1 MNKIKEF
8 CSGYIKTILFAIE
21 YKHRFQFPQGLFI
34 VPHFLHH
41 VQLLSLFLD
50 RSSDQAYDY
59 VVVLTHFSLI
69 EPMLTD
75 ELSKIFLFGI
85 FAYQII
91 LLFYLLIATFET
103 QRVASNFKLR
113 LALEKKIESVS
124 SVLHWYFTFY
134 NIFTIPIIVI
144 SAKFMLTNYYIFG
157 YFNAILQYF
166 QGIILTYLL
175 RNHRFAEN
183 NSFKR
188 KFAYVQLFNYTIVY
202 LLIFFRFYE
211 EIVFVKFAL
220 GFLYAIL
227 QIVDQFYSC
236 PYRDPFREPSLKVAM
251 ILLSSIFICLLFS
264 LKAIVDGQLFWIL
277 FVAALISGVSTSISQ
292 LFHEFAMTNYNS
304 RFNLQEKYIIIGVDQ
319 FYSHFTYFQTS
330 EYNKLTY
337 FQQLIKHNENCMRP
351 KCPSQKSKLSK
362 VNFNDNIQLQKL
374 TIDVVSC
381 IFKTCH
387 SRTVIKNGEIH
398 KPKFEQLQL
407 QYISFLSSIAQR
419 PLIGYVELRKYQQ
432 DQNNDNSLYF
442 RELTSKI
449 SAELEFSILYLQE
462 RMIQQQFRREKY
474 MPKQEKLT
482 IDQLWRSVNCY
493 QEITPKII
501 DVIDKKQKFW
511 DNLLEGYDDL
521 EPFHKEQLQLCK
533 SIDELYKKIKTSL
546 IIPEVFFDRSKDVS
560 LQTVLKTLDPEDR
573 NINILNLKLYS
584 ILYAVILNDF
594 DRAFQAEKQIEELI
608 KEDRQKSIEIIDDCA
623 LLKDDAAIILVS
635 LVRKKG
641 HIVNK
646 NLLTLANFFEFQN
659 VQDIAGQTLIS
670 SFLPPDLRILHDAQ
684 LNEFISK
691 GFTKYSVQSIHTF
704 YLQKQGYLR
713 ECYIKLGN
721 LFQDSSDFILTGSI
735 LRLQI
740 SQDIIMFDSYGKIIG
755 TSQEFFLKRILPNNP
770 GMTME
775 RFVEQGNIVMLMPF
789 ILVNI
794 KKLANETQT
803 DFVDY
808 SYFPEQLLD
817 ICLQFGQLFD
827 NKHQYDQRLSSYNLT
842 TIKSQQA
849 SHISAISD
857 RSYNNSEE
865 SVKIKGLNIPMLQ
878 TERMNMVLDFLLK
891 YHDEQSIQFDI
902 LKIKYSL
909 EFQVMETKKNKYPYF
924 VLKLEP
930 LNEFERSDSC
940 SIIPFKKSIR
950 RTLIALKYGESQT
963 GMESMNTKN
972 FTNKNLQQNQDQLN
986 ETADIKGPSDQ
997 HLLEQIMQISN
1008 ISICNPQKQPDD
1020 LKVVFQ
1026 NPQISR
1032 NEDEDFHQ
1040 IVQDVEESKLDV
1052 QKPEQEL
1059 YEDPKYDSDLIE
1071 KKSDSSKGQKSKK
1084 KSDILEILRKNIN
1097 NQEVQEH
1104 ENQQSSKPSTTK
1116 SSSSKSPYLLIRTL
1130 YQIGEIDSQIWTII
1144 ILNVFICLIALILVF
1159 IKIFIVQ
1166 SQFGILQSNL
1176 NYVQYPEKI
1185 NNYFLK
1191 SLMFSSNILQQKLE
1205 LVTYSQLVND
1215 ALKTEFSNL
1224 ALKIEYELKSI
1235 YEDIITFENQVIS
1248 TNDDL
1253 RIINNLKQFQ
1263 IAFDLTILLEQI
1275 SSNSINLNLKIQN
1288 EKELDQN
1295 FVSLNL
1301 FFKLNMLQVITI
1313 SKSYINY
1320 LNDNLMFYEQQI
1332 VNILIYVIVAELS
1345 IITAF
1350 MFLIIK
1356 VLQDVNQLIRKILI
1370 LITKLSEDD
1379 VNQINKIYSQIKIIL
1394 KDPKQVQWKQTNF
1407 VKCIFETNLIKAK
1420 QDLNFLQSSSGSD
1433 AAKNNK
1439 QKFKKRYQNSSLTSR
1454 VYNLR
1459 LPQIWNYAFIFLS
1472 WLFLAGYLLG
1482 ALGLSLSMVHS
1493 IKPAIALNLQLIEFK
1508 LKFDSLIVYGE
1519 ILKTDQLVNLKLNQ
1533 LFELSSIN
1541 FNQDGVIAEFFSL
1554 QEGFQDQLSVI
1565 YDQLES
1571 STSLLEEQKNTLL
1584 IPFRSSLCE
1593 SDPTLVPACTN
1604 PQESISSDNSLDY
1617 LSGGIVDMVHEFSKT
1632 LKTFW
1637 QLNDFAITDED
1648 QLEKFLSGQ
1657 VHTTEFVHHFLFQG
1671 KIMEQIANTMLNLN
1685 KSTLDSVIL
1694 KFQIYMYI
1702 LGLTLI
1708 IVYILCFYKWI
1719 LRLDNDMYLTKLAL
1733 TLIPADFL
1741 NEQKTMSDLKNIQ
1754 NE

>member
-21 YKHRFQFPQGLFI
+21 YKHRFQFPQELFI
-34 VPHFLHH
+34 IPHFLHH
-41 VQLLSLFLD
+41 VQLLSLFLE
-50 RSSDQAYDY
+50 RSSDQAFDY
-59 VVVLTHFSLI
+59 VVVLAHFSLF

-75 ELSKIFLFGI
+75 DLSKLFLFLI
-85 FAYQII
+85 FAFQII

-103 QRVASNFKLR
+103 QRVSLNFKLR
-113 LALEKKIESVS
+113 LILEKKIESVS

-144 SAKFMLTNYYIFG
+144 SVKFMLTNYYIFA

-166 QGIILTYLL
+166 QGIILIYLL

-188 KFAYVQLFNYTIVY
+188 KFAYVQFFNYTIAY

-211 EIVFVKFAL
+211 EIVFVKYAL
-220 GFLYAIL
+220 GFSYAIL

-251 ILLSSIFICLLFS
+251 VLLSSIFICLFFS
-264 LKAIVDGQLFWIL
+264 LKTIVDGQLFWIL
-277 FVAALISGVSTSISQ
+277 FVAALMSGVSASISS

-449 SAELEFSILYLQE
+449 SAELEFAILYLQE
-462 RMIQQQFRREKY
+462 RMILQQFRKEKY
-474 MPKQEKLT
+474 MAKEEKLT
-482 IDQLWRSVNCY
+482 IAQLWRK
-493 QEITPKII
+493 ITPHII
-501 DVIDKKQKFW
+501 DVIDKKQRFW

-521 EPFHKEQLQLCK
+521 EPFHNEQLQLCK
-533 SIDELYKKIKTSL
+533 SIDQLYKKIKTSI
-546 IIPEVFFDRSKDVS
+546 IIPEVFFDRSKDIS

-573 NINILNLKLYS
+573 NINILNLKIYS

-594 DRAFQAEKQIEELI
+594 DRAFQAEKQIEDLI

-691 GFTKYSVQSIHTF
+691 GFTKYSVQSIHSY

-735 LRLQI
+735 LRLQT
-740 SQDIIMFDSYGKIIG
+740 SYDVIMFDGYGKIIG
-755 TSQEFFLKRILPNNP
+755 TSQEFFDKRILPNNP
-770 GMTME
+770 SMTME
-775 RFVEQGNIVMLMPF
+775 RFVEQGNIIMLMPF
-789 ILVNI
+789 ILINL

-817 ICLQFGQLFD
+817 ICLQFGLLFD
-827 NKHQYDQRLSSYNLT
+827 NKQKYDQRLSSYNLT

-849 SHISAISD
+849 SHMTAISS
-857 RSYNNSEE
+857 RSYGNSEE
-865 SVKIKGLNIPMLQ
+865 QVKIKGQNIPMLQ
-878 TERMNMVLDFLLK
+878 VERMNLILDFLLK
-891 YHDEQSIQFDI
+891 YHNEQSIQCDI
-902 LKIKYSL
+902 LKIKYSI

-924 VLKLEP
+924 ILKLEP

-940 SIIPFKKSIR
+940 SIIPYKKSIR

-963 GMESMNTKN
+963 GVESTNTKN
-972 FTNKNLQQNQDQLN
+972 FTIRNFQQNQDQLN

-1008 ISICNPQKQPDD
+1008 ISISKPQKQQDD
-1020 LKVVFQ
+1020 LKVVFE

-1032 NEDEDFHQ
+1032 NEDEDFQ
-1040 IVQDVEESKLDV
+1040 QLDQDVEESKIDV

-1059 YEDPKYDSDLIE
+1059 FEDPKYDSDLIE
-1071 KKSDSSKGQKSKK
+1071 KKSDSSKGQKTKK

-1104 ENQQSSKPSTTK
+1104 EHQQSSKPSSTK
-1116 SSSSKSPYLLIRTL
+1116 TSSSKSPYLLIRTL
-1130 YQIGEIDSQIWTII
+1130 YQIGEIDSQIWVII
-1144 ILNVFICLIALILVF
+1144 MLNIFICLIALILVF

-1166 SQFGILQSNL
+1166 NQFGILQANL

-1205 LVTYSQLVND
+1205 LVTYSQFVND
-1215 ALKTEFSNL
+1215 ALKNEFSNL

-1235 YEDIITFENQVIS
+1235 YEDIITFENQVVSI
-1248 TNDDL
+1248 NDDL
-1253 RIINNLKQFQ
+1253 KVINNLKQFE
-1263 IAFDLTILLEQI
+1263 ITFDLTILLEQI
-1275 SSNSINLNLKIQN
+1275 SSNSINLNLLIQN
-1288 EKELDQN
+1288 EKELEEN
-1295 FVSLNL
+1295 FLSLNL
-1301 FFKLNMLQVITI
+1301 FFKLNMVQVITV

-1320 LNDNLMFYEQQI
+1320 LNDNLIFYEQQI

-1345 IITAF
+1345 IITVF
-1350 MFLIIK
+1350 MFFIIK

-1379 VNQINKIYSQIKIIL
+1379 VNQINRIYQEIKTIL

-1407 VKCIFETNLIKAK
+1407 VKCIFETNFVKAK
-1420 QDLNFLQSSSGSD
+1420 QDLNYLQSSNGSE

-1482 ALGLSLSMVHS
+1482 ALGLSLSMVHQ
-1493 IKPAIALNLQLIEFK
+1493 IKPAITLNLQLIEFK

-1519 ILKTDQLVNLKLNQ
+1519 ILKTDYLVNLKISQ
-1533 LFELSSIN
+1533 LFELSQIN
-1541 FNQDGVIAEFFSL
+1541 FNQDGVKAEFFSL

-1565 YDQLES
+1565 YDQLQS
-1571 STSLLEEQKNTLL
+1571 STSLLDEQKNTLL
-1584 IPFRSSLCE
+1584 VPFRNSLCE

-1604 PQESISSDNSLDY
+1604 PLETNSSDNSLDY
-1617 LSGGIVDMVHEFSKT
+1617 LSGGIVNMVHEFSKT

-1637 QLNDFAITDED
+1637 QLNDYAITDEN

-1708 IVYILCFYKWI
+1708 IVYTLCFYKWI
-1719 LRLDNDMYLTKLAL
+1719 LKLDNEMYLTKLAL